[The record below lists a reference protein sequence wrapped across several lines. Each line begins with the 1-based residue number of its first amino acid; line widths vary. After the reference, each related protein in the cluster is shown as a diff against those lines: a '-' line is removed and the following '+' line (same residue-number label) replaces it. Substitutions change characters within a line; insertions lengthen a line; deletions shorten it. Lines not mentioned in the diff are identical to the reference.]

1 VTNPGYPNVIA
12 ARADDD
18 DTPKDLTMP
27 TDFDGLKV
35 ALYVWNS
42 STLGWERMVAPR
54 MELIAQ
60 TDLLEQI
67 LLELKIMNK
76 NMSNITDTTV
86 TDKEIET

>member
-1 VTNPGYPNVIA
+1 
-12 ARADDD
+12 
-18 DTPKDLTMP
+18 
-27 TDFDGLKV
+27 
-35 ALYVWNS
+35 
-42 STLGWERMVAPR
+42 MVAPR

-86 TDKEIET
+86 TDREIET

>member
-1 VTNPGYPNVIA
+1 MTNPGYPNVIA

-42 STLGWERMVAPR
+42 SNLTWERFQQSRRDALKQV
-54 MELIAQ
+54 
-60 TDLLEQI
+60 DLLEQI
-67 LLELKIMNK
+67 LEELQLIKEKIGE
-76 NMSNITDTTV
+76 V
-86 TDKEIET
+86 